1 MFRPSIC
8 ERIGLRQFY
17 MSDDLMNQPPH
28 RFESDAGYLFKNGVA
43 LREVVQQLVTQRL
56 EVGSVLHR
64 FFESNVMSPGFSE
77 PIHPVWFKTTVF
89 PEVPIKT

>member
-1 MFRPSIC
+1 MFRPSIG
-8 ERIGLRQFY
+8 ERKGLRQFDVC
-17 MSDDLMNQPPH
+17 DDLMNQLPH
-28 RFESDAGYLFKNGVA
+28 MFEIDAGYLFKNGVA

-77 PIHPVWFKTTVF
+77 PIHSVWF
-89 PEVPIKT
+89 